1 METISPTPFGARGFS
16 SSVAPEV
23 PEPSERNFRPAAWT
37 RSATDRTSTI
47 LPPVTSSS
55 LVSWL
60 ASPVENEPVGFTPGQ
75 YIALPRMPLRAG

>member
-1 METISPTPFGARGFS
+1 MLTISPTPLGARGFS

-23 PEPSERNFRPAAWT
+23 PEPSESSFRPAAWT
-37 RSATDRTSTI
+37 RSPSVWTNTI

-55 LVSWL
+55 FVSWL
-60 ASPVENEPVGFTPGQ
+60 ASPVLNEPVGLTAGQ